1 MINLNVTKSYTM
13 ENLKNIYNIE
23 KLNRYIVLDYRDGF
37 TMHSVMT
44 INFDNAYVLK
54 KFGIDCISIKNGAG
68 LYHGEL
74 FYDMDGN
81 IAFEVFTVDDA
92 DNAYKILIYRAVETY
107 KSRGY
112 NVLLTENDILLDGM
126 PYVLDMSS
134 NYMYVDERIFG
145 RYIS

>member
-1 MINLNVTKSYTM
+1 MINLNVTKGYTM

-44 INFDNAYVLK
+44 INFDNAYVFK

-81 IAFEVFTVDDA
+81 IAFEVFTVDD

-112 NVLLTENDILLDGM
+112 NVLLTENDILLDGR
-126 PYVLDMSS
+126 PYALDRSS
-134 NYMYVDERIFG
+134 SYIYVDERIIG